1 MAETLAEYWYY
12 REEYRSKQENVIDY
26 LIIMDVK
33 KLTSEKKFEVGR
45 QFC

>member
-12 REEYRSKQENVIDY
+12 REEYRSKQENVTDY

-33 KLTSEKKFEVGR
+33 KLTSQKKFEVGR

>member
-12 REEYRSKQENVIDY
+12 REEYRSKQENVTDY
-26 LIIMDVK
+26 SIIMDVK
-33 KLTSEKKFEVGR
+33 TLTPEKKFEVGK

>member
-12 REEYRSKQENVIDY
+12 WQEYRSKQENVTDY

>member
-12 REEYRSKQENVIDY
+12 REEYLSKQENVTSY
-26 LIIMDVK
+26 LIKMDVK

-45 QFC
+45 QLC